1 MARKLLDFY
10 PTPDF
15 FTLCLKHYISKEP
28 EIQDYLQRS
37 VVIEPFVGSGDI
49 VKHFKDLNWVT
60 NDIENYPKHFIQDTQ
75 LDLSNIENFKLLP
88 EAVSVI
94 TNPPYNL
101 VSNLELLK
109 TIVNKYPLVIML
121 MRQTWQNPGSGREG
135 TNGRKL
141 ILDKIKATITVP
153 RYPMACNKTT
163 GEPQC
168 DASNHCWVVWTDL
181 PVKNPISFYDSTTIS
196 GWESW

>member
-1 MARKLLDFY
+1 MTRKAFDFY

-15 FTLCLKHYISKEP
+15 FTLCLKDWLDKEAV
-28 EIQDYLQRS
+28 IQQYLS
-37 VVIEPFVGSGDI
+37 NSSVIEPFVGSGDI
-49 VKHFKDLNWVT
+49 IKHFPELTWVT
-60 NDIENYPKHFIQDTQ
+60 NDIENYPKHFTQNTQ
-75 LDLSNIENFKLLP
+75 LDLSNLENFERLP
-88 EAVSVI
+88 EAEALI

-101 VSNLELLK
+101 ASNLDLLE
-109 TIVNKYPLVIML
+109 TIISNYQLVIML
-121 MRQTWQNPGSGREG
+121 MRQTWQNPGSGRKG

-153 RYPMACNKTT
+153 RYPMAHNKTT

-168 DASNHCWVVWTDL
+168 DASNHCWCVWTNL
-181 PVKNPISFYDSTTIS
+181 PVKNPISFYDSTAIS